1 MRSKIM
7 KGPFIGPYFLTEYK
21 WSYLIM
27 NTAESKTLMTSGPI
41 WKKII
46 LFALPLFLGI
56 SFSSSTTLQTP

>member
-1 MRSKIM
+1 M

-46 LFALPLFLGI
+46 L
-56 SFSSSTTLQTP
+56 